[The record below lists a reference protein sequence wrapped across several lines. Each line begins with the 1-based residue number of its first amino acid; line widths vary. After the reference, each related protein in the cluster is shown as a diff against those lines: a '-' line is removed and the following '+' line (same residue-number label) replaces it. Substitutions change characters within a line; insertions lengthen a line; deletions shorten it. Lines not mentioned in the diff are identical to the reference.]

1 MDLTVVNSRPPSI
14 ETSSSSTAIRKSS
27 APIPK
32 SDSPPTKKST
42 ELTLIDKLSRLSYA
56 KALKL
61 LGSDAPR
68 LLRTGNR
75 WEFRFD
81 EDVYVGEDLFR
92 LKFPLAAG
100 DNPSSQVVVTI
111 RLNDESNDRMHW
123 QCTAC
128 DSVCEHIGAA
138 FSLILDEKMA
148 LGLAAPPLERVP
160 VESLTERELIEN
172 AIEERRERARHER
185 MTVKAADPER
195 PWTDYTVSNT
205 MSGKSYRVSLR
216 GKESGDAYCSCPDFR
231 TNTLGTCKHILHVF
245 AKLKRRFTSAQLKRP
260 YVRKTISVHVRYHD
274 QAALRLLLPEK
285 LGAEAGEVL
294 GKLRDRD
301 IDDVPD
307 LIRRIQILQ
316 RQGHTIHIYPDAEE
330 VIQRRLLLDRL
341 SRRVAEIRRQPDSH
355 PLRRELL
362 KTELLPYQLD
372 GVAFAAGAGRA
383 VLADEM
389 GLGKTI
395 QAIGASELLAR
406 EAGISKVLVVCP
418 ASVKS
423 QWRNE
428 IHRFSG
434 RDSQIISGAVAARC
448 SQYANDCFFTICNYE
463 QVLRDILSIEGVNW
477 DLIILDEGQRIKNW
491 EAKTSRVIKGLR
503 SRFALVL
510 SGTPLENRLDD
521 LYSVVQFIDD
531 RRLGPAFRFYNR
543 HRVIDDKGKVLG
555 YKNLA
560 ELRENLQHVLLRRT
574 RQSVRQQLPARTNE
588 IVRINPTQEQLD
600 LHDSHM
606 QLVSRIVRKKFLTEM
621 DLLRLQKHLL
631 MCRMAADS
639 TFLVDK
645 QAPGY
650 SSKLDELDDLFDR
663 LFSEENR
670 KVLLFSEW
678 TTMLNLIEPLLKK
691 RGLSFVR
698 LDGSVPQKLR
708 PGLVHEFQN
717 NPNCRLFLTTNAGS
731 TGLNLQAA
739 NTVIN
744 VDLPWNPAVLEQRV
758 ARAYRM
764 GQQQQVQVF
773 ILITEGTIE
782 ERLLGTLS
790 AKHDLALAALDSES
804 DVDQVKLASGMEE
817 LRRRLEVLLG
827 ARPEAPPD
835 ESVRRESELAM
846 TRTADV
852 VRNAQSLQAQSS
864 HVDRNANNGAERQAR
879 RERLAATGGQ
889 LLSAAFQFLGELLP
903 PQLNSAGSIDAA
915 AALTTTLKQSLADL
929 VEHDDDGRPQLT
941 FALPDLTALDNL
953 TNVLARLLTQTQ
965 SATNVPLQVAGL
977 GLSRTSAD

>member
-1 MDLTVVNSRPPSI
+1 MDITVVNFRPSSV
-14 ETSSSSTAIRKSS
+14 ETSSASTALRKSS
-27 APIPK
+27 SPVPK
-32 SDSPPTKKST
+32 VDSPSTKKST
-42 ELTLIDKLSRLSYA
+42 DLTLIDKLSRLSYTQTV
-56 KALKL
+56 KL
-61 LGSDAPR
+61 LGSDATK
-68 LLRTGNR
+68 LLLSGNR
-75 WEFRFD
+75 WEFRIE

-100 DNPSSQVVVTI
+100 DNPSSQIVVTI
-111 RLNDESNDRMHW
+111 RLKDESNERMHW

-160 VESLTERELIEN
+160 VESLSERELIEN

-195 PWTDYTVSNT
+195 PWTDYTVANT
-205 MSGKSYRVSLR
+205 MSGKSYHVSLR
-216 GKESGDAYCSCPDFR
+216 GKEPGDAYCSCPDFR
-231 TNTLGTCKHILHVF
+231 TNTLGTCKHILHVLT
-245 AKLKRRFTSAQLKRP
+245 KLKRRFTSAQLNRP

-285 LGAEAGEVL
+285 LDAETSEVL
-294 GKLRDRD
+294 GKLRHRN

-307 LIRRIQILQ
+307 LIRRIQTLQ
-316 RQGHTIHIYPDAEE
+316 RQGHAIHIYPDAEDF
-330 VIQRRLLLDRL
+330 IQRRLLLDRL
-341 SRRVAEIRRQPDSH
+341 ARRVAEIRRHPDSH

-362 KTELLPYQLD
+362 KAELLPYQLD

-383 VLADEM
+383 VLADDM

-395 QAIGASELLAR
+395 QAVGVAELLAR

-418 ASVKS
+418 ASLKS

-428 IHRFSG
+428 IHRFCD
-434 RDSQIISGAVAARC
+434 RDAQLISGAVAERC

-531 RRLGPAFRFYNR
+531 RRLGPAFRFFNQ
-543 HRVIDDKGKVLG
+543 HRVVDEKGKVLG

-560 ELRENLQHVLLRRT
+560 ELRENLQPVLLRRT
-574 RQSVRQQLPARTNE
+574 RQSVRQQLPPRTNE
-588 IVRINPTQEQLD
+588 IVRITPTDEQLE

-631 MCRMAADS
+631 MCRMSADS

-663 LFSEENR
+663 LFAEENR
-670 KVLLFSEW
+670 KVVLFSEW
-678 TTMLNLIEPLLKK
+678 TTMLNLIEPLLEK

-698 LDGSVPQKLR
+698 LDGSVPQKQR
-708 PGLVHEFQN
+708 QELVHEFQT
-717 NPNCRLFLTTNAGS
+717 NPECRLFLTTNAGS

-744 VDLPWNPAVLEQRV
+744 VDLPWNPAVLEQRI

-764 GQQQQVQVF
+764 GQQRQVQVYV
-773 ILITEGTIE
+773 LVTEGTIE
-782 ERLLGTLS
+782 ERLLSTLS
-790 AKHDLALAALDSES
+790 AKHDLALAALDCES

-835 ESVRRESELAM
+835 ESLRRASELAA
-846 TRTADV
+846 TRSTDV
-852 VRNAQSLQAQSS
+852 VIIDQSLQDKSS
-864 HVDRNANNGAERQAR
+864 NFDHNAINGAEHQAR
-879 RERLAATGGQ
+879 REKLAATGGQ
-889 LLSAAFQFLGELLP
+889 LLTAAFQFLGELLP
-903 PQLNSAGSIDAA
+903 TQAESAASKAA
-915 AALTTTLKQSLADL
+915 TVAVATSLRQSLSDL
-929 VEHDDDGRPQLT
+929 VEHDEHGRPRLT
-941 FALPDLTALDNL
+941 FTLPDATALDNL
-953 TNVLARLLTQTQ
+953 TGVFARLLAQ
-965 SATNVPLQVAGL
+965 SH
-977 GLSRTSAD
+977 SA